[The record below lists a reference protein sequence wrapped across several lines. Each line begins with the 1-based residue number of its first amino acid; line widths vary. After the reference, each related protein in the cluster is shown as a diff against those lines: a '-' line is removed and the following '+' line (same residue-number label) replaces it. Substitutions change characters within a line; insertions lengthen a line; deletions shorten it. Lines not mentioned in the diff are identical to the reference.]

1 MPFGCLEMTYL
12 RSYLYMVAMALS
24 TLGFGLAVALSTPIL
39 SDARRSAMSNAWGM
53 VNLWLLRVI
62 CGLDYRLK
70 GWERLPEGAYIV
82 MAKHQSAWE
91 TMALRGLLPC
101 RQCWILKREL
111 LRVPVFGWALAS
123 MRPIAID
130 RSAGSKAIKQVIA
143 EGTAALKEGRLVV
156 VFPEGTRVAPGERGK
171 YNIGGAML
179 AERSGYPVVPIAHNA
194 GVFWR
199 RRSLVKY
206 PGTID
211 VVVGPLI
218 PTEGRRATAIIAD
231 VENWIESTVAALP
244 QDRDGRAGGSPA

>member
-1 MPFGCLEMTYL
+1 MVYL
-12 RSYLYMVAMALS
+12 RSLLYMVALS
-24 TLGFGLAVALSTPIL
+24 LTTVGFGLAVALSGRML
-39 SDARRSAMSNAWGM
+39 SWHRRSAISNAWGNA
-53 VNLWLLRVI
+53 NLWLLRAI
-62 CGLDYRLK
+62 CGLDYRLT
-70 GWERLPEGAYIV
+70 GWDNLPETPCIV

-91 TMALRGLLPC
+91 TIALRGLLPC

-130 RSAGSKAIKQVIA
+130 RSAGSKAIKQVIS
-143 EGTAALKEGRLVV
+143 EGTAALKEGRWVV

-179 AERSGYPVVPIAHNA
+179 AERSGYPIVPVAHNA

-199 RRSLVKY
+199 RRALAKY

-211 VVVGPLI
+211 LVVGPLI
-218 PTEGRRATAIIAD
+218 VTEGRRATAIMAD
-231 VENWIESTVAALP
+231 VEGWIESTVASLP
-244 QDRDGRAGGSPA
+244 QTWEPAER

>member
-1 MPFGCLEMTYL
+1 MVYL
-12 RSYLYMVAMALS
+12 RSLLYMVAMAAT
-24 TLGFGLAVALSTPIL
+24 TLGFGLAVAMSTRLLSE
-39 SDARRSAMSNAWGM
+39 ARRSAMANAWGTT
-53 VNLWLLRVI
+53 NLWLLRVI
-62 CGLDYRLK
+62 CGLSYRLT
-70 GWERLPEGAYIV
+70 GWHHLPATPCIV
-82 MAKHQSAWE
+82 MAKHQSTWE

-111 LRVPVFGWALAS
+111 LRVPVFGSALAS

-143 EGTAALKEGRLVV
+143 EGTAALREGRLVI

-179 AERSGYPVVPIAHNA
+179 AERSGYPIVPIAHNA
-194 GVFWR
+194 GIFWR

-218 PTEGRRATAIIAD
+218 QTEGRRATAIIAD
-231 VENWIESTVAALP
+231 VESWIESTVAALP
-244 QDRDGRAGGSPA
+244 QTRD